1 MEILIN
7 CTEGESLQ
15 NRQKKFTPVYIPVD
29 VVNRL
34 YRFNTKELLKL
45 LFDHMSFSKNS
56 SAKLDYKKLRAYL
69 ESLRQKNAKNPEFV
83 TPESGVITTS
93 YMFQECDYNVT
104 IKYPYLEYHNS
115 YKNVV
120 IIRPLIMEEDYNLFF
135 KSLILLSTDW
145 PSYALK
151 CFTQYTQFN
160 MFIAGKKAHP
170 GLSQFSSPAKTL
182 KVKESPLLNSPNKN
196 ENG

>member
-1 MEILIN
+1 MQQFNTWCLENLDYALSKAKTVAKSGYFHGNDNVILIFRSMEILIN

-15 NRQKKFTPVYIPVD
+15 NRQKKFTPLYIPID
-29 VVNRL
+29 VVNKL

-69 ESLRQKNAKNPEFV
+69 EGVCQKGIKTPDFIS
-83 TPESGVITTS
+83 PESGVITTS

-104 IKYPYLEYHNS
+104 IKYPYLEYHHS
-115 YKNVV
+115 YKNMV

-135 KSLILLSTDW
+135 KTLILLSTDW
-145 PSYALK
+145 PAYALK
-151 CFTQYTQFN
+151 
-160 MFIAGKKAHP
+160 
-170 GLSQFSSPAKTL
+170 
-182 KVKESPLLNSPNKN
+182 
-196 ENG
+196 